1 MSVMTVRESVVLTA
15 NKTKYVLTW
24 FRKVI
29 IKFPLCRYIK
39 LKMKEKYNLNQS
51 VESRQM
57 I

>member
-29 IKFPLCRYIK
+29 IKFP
-39 LKMKEKYNLNQS
+39 
-51 VESRQM
+51 
-57 I
+57 